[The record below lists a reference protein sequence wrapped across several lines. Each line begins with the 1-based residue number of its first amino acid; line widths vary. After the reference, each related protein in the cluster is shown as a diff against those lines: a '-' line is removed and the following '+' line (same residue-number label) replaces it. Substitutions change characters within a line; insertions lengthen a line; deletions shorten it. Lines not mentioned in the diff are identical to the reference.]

1 MKEIKIKGKVV
12 GDGKPCY
19 ILAEAGCNH
28 NADINIAK
36 KLIDISVEAQADG
49 IKFQTY
55 KAENMYSKKTPMMKH
70 FKERLSV
77 GNDATMYDL
86 IKMTEL
92 PYEMHKPIAGYCLEK
107 EIPFLSTPFGED
119 DVDFLDKF
127 DVPAYKIASFE
138 MTHFPLIKKVA
149 GKGKPVILSTG
160 MSTLGDI
167 EKVLTIINGEGNDQV
182 ILLHCVSNY
191 PAKPEDYNLRVI
203 QTLKRAFG
211 FPVGLSDH
219 TPGIEVPKIA
229 FAVGVN
235 LIEKHITIDQRLPGP
250 DHYFSL
256 TPEELKELVKV
267 RNEVEKM
274 LGSSHKRCT
283 EAEKSMKYIGRR
295 SLVAAKDIPAGTK
308 IVSEMISV
316 KRPGYGLYP
325 ELIDNLIGSITVKN
339 IEEDEPLSWN
349 MFIKYDM

>member
-1 MKEIKIKGKVV
+1 MKTVKIGDRKV
-12 GDGKPCY
+12 GDGNACY
-19 ILAEAGCNH
+19 VLAEAGCNH
-28 NADINIAK
+28 NANIDIAR
-36 KLIDISVEAQADG
+36 KLIDMSVEAEVDG

-55 KAENMYSKKTPMMKH
+55 KAENMYSKKTPMMQH

-77 GNDATMYDL
+77 GENATMYDL

-92 PYEMHKPIAGYCLEK
+92 PYEMHQPIVDYCMKMGIL
-107 EIPFLSTPFGED
+107 FLSTPFGED
-119 DVDFLDKF
+119 DVDYLEQF

-138 MTHFPLIKKVA
+138 MTHFPLIKKMA

-191 PAKPEDYNLRVI
+191 PAKPEDYNLKVI
-203 QTLKRAFG
+203 QTLKSAFG
-211 FPVGLSDH
+211 YPVGLSDH

-229 FAVGVN
+229 FALGAN
-235 LIEKHITIDQRLPGP
+235 FIEKHITIDQGLPGP

-256 TPEELKELVKV
+256 TPDELKELVKV
-267 RNEVEKM
+267 RDGIEEM
-274 LGSSHKRCT
+274 LGNPQKRCT

-295 SLVAAKDIPAGTK
+295 SLVAAKNIPAGAT
-308 IVSEMISV
+308 ITEDCLAV
-316 KRPGYGLYP
+316 KRPGYGLHP
-325 ELIDNLIGSITVKN
+325 ELMKTLIGGVATRD
-339 IEEDEPLSWN
+339 IEYDEPLTWN

>member
-191 PAKPEDYNLRVI
+191 PAKPEDYNLKVI
-203 QTLKRAFG
+203 QTLKSAFG
-211 FPVGLSDH
+211 YPVGLSDH
-219 TPGIEVPKIA
+219 TPGVEVPKIA
-229 FAVGVN
+229 FALGAN
-235 LIEKHITIDQRLPGP
+235 LIEKHITIDQDLPGP

-256 TPEELKELVKV
+256 TPDELKELVKV
-267 RNEVEKM
+267 RNGIEEM
-274 LGSSHKRCT
+274 LGNPQKRCT

-295 SLVAAKDIPAGTK
+295 SLVAAKDIPAGAT
-308 IVSEMISV
+308 ITEDCLAV
-316 KRPGYGLYP
+316 KRPGYGLNP
-325 ELIDNLIGSITVKN
+325 ELMKSLIGGVAARD
-339 IEEDEPLSWN
+339 IEYDEPLTWN

>member
-191 PAKPEDYNLRVI
+191 PAKPEDYNLKVI
-203 QTLKRAFG
+203 QTLKSAFG
-211 FPVGLSDH
+211 YPVGLSDH
-219 TPGIEVPKIA
+219 TPGIRYIRW
-229 FAVGVN
+229 
-235 LIEKHITIDQRLPGP
+235 RL
-250 DHYFSL
+250 
-256 TPEELKELVKV
+256 
-267 RNEVEKM
+267 
-274 LGSSHKRCT
+274 
-283 EAEKSMKYIGRR
+283 
-295 SLVAAKDIPAGTK
+295 TK
-308 IVSEMISV
+308 
-316 KRPGYGLYP
+316 
-325 ELIDNLIGSITVKN
+325 
-339 IEEDEPLSWN
+339 
-349 MFIKYDM
+349 